1 MSEDNEDH
9 ELFTGVED
17 AEDEEK
23 DESGEKT
30 DAESE
35 GYKPDISG
43 FEPEDRPRGILSS
56 TDREYLCGLR
66 EYSHQQSELNR
77 RQAIR
82 DRTINA
88 LKDFHLLWL
97 LLGETEWEKV
107 FEDFETEELNDIFAA
122 MMSFMYLGIDQD
134 TDRTEEILEHGLYLG
149 ANYSTAGR
157 WSGRANEV
165 DVSIDIK
172 YDPNIEALY
181 ERVTAGEGDQ
191 LTPGEIGALVRSG
204 KLEPED
210 LEQLEDSGPEF
221 PGVYLG
227 SGSTTDSDDDEQ

>member
-1 MSEDNEDH
+1 MSEDNEDDD
-9 ELFTGVED
+9 LFTGVED
-17 AEDEEK
+17 AEYKESDGSDEE
-23 DESGEKT
+23 T
-30 DAESE
+30 DAKSE
-35 GYKPDISG
+35 GYKPDVSG

-77 RQAIR
+77 RQEIR
-82 DRTINA
+82 SRTINA

-122 MMSFMYLGIDQD
+122 MVSFMYLGIGQD
-134 TDRTEEILEHGLYLG
+134 TDRMKEILEHGLYLG
-149 ANYSTAGR
+149 ANYNTSGR

-165 DVSIDIK
+165 DVSIDIE

-181 ERVTAGEGDQ
+181 ERVIAGEGDQ
-191 LTPGEIGALVRSG
+191 LTPGEIGVLVRSG

-210 LEQLEDSGPEF
+210 LEQLEDSGPTF
-221 PGVYLG
+221 PGVYPG
-227 SGSTTDSDDDEQ
+227 GGSTTDSDDDEQ